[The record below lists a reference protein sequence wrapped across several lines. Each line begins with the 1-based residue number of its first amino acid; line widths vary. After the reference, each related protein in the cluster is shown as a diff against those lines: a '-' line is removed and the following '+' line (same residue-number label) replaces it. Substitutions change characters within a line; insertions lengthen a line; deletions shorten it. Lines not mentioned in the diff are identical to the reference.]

1 MNNNELLEKLKKLKE
16 IKLDSGW
23 KSRTREVLFSQ
34 VSNSVAILDVP
45 MKKRASFWFKKVLS
59 FSCQPAAIAL
69 GVFAIFAFG
78 IFGAQASKNIK
89 PDNYF
94 YTARILSEKAQLAV
108 TFDEEKKEK
117 LNVKLASTRAKDITD
132 ILSNTDLDK
141 EENKKKVEKL
151 AGAFKSEINNVKS
164 GLENLNRIKEE
175 KVAVAS
181 VEVEKTISKDDVAVG
196 LGSINKEDDSKVY
209 VVEADKGDKGLE
221 IYTGVDVKAP
231 DAIVPATSTVEN
243 LPQATTSQSFDSNV
257 ARLNE
262 VDNSFDFATA
272 KQILE
277 QVNNLIENIDNKD
290 VKIETPVATSAP
302 VVITASTTTIATTST
317 TEKAE

>member
-23 KSRTREVLFSQ
+23 KGQTREVLFSQ
-34 VSNSVAILDVP
+34 VSNSVAILNVP
-45 MKKRASFWFKKVLS
+45 MKKKVSLWLKKVLS

-69 GVFAIFAFG
+69 GVFAVFAFG
-78 IFGAQASKNIK
+78 IFGAQASRNIK
-89 PDNYF
+89 PGNYF

-132 ILSNTDLDK
+132 ILSNTDLNK

-175 KVAVAS
+175 KVAAVS
-181 VEVEKTISKDDVAVG
+181 VEVEKTISNDDAVVG
-196 LGSINKEDDSKVY
+196 LGAISKENDGKVY
-209 VVEADKGDKGLE
+209 AVESGKGLE
-221 IYTGVDVKAP
+221 IYSGATVK
-231 DAIVPATSTVEN
+231 VPAVIIPSEISTTSTVEN
-243 LPQATTSQSFDSNV
+243 LPQATTSQSFDSK
-257 ARLNE
+257 LNE
-262 VDNSFDFATA
+262 AENSFVANDFVAA

-277 QVNNLIENIDNKD
+277 QVNSLINDMDNKEI
-290 VKIETPVATSAP
+290 KIETPIATSAP
-302 VVITASTTTIATTST
+302 VVVSASTTTAGAVK
-317 TEKAE
+317 KAE